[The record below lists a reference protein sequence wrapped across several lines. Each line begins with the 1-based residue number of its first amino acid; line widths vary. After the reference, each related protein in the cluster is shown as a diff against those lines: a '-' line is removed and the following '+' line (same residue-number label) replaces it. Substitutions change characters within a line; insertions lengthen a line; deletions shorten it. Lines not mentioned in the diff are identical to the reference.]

1 MRVIIQRVSQASVEI
16 NNIIKSKID
25 NGLLILAGFEETD
38 NEEDIIWMANK
49 ISQLRVF
56 NDKNKI
62 MNLSVSEVGG
72 DILVISQFTLYAKTK
87 KGNRPSYIKS
97 APPDIA
103 IPLYDNFISVLKN
116 IIGKEIKT
124 GEFGAMMNVSLI
136 NSGPVTIFI
145 DTKNKE

>member
-49 ISQLRVF
+49 ISLLRVF

>member
-49 ISQLRVF
+49 ISLLRVF

-97 APPDIA
+97 AP
-103 IPLYDNFISVLKN
+103 LIS
-116 IIGKEIKT
+116 
-124 GEFGAMMNVSLI
+124 SLES
-136 NSGPVTIFI
+136 N
-145 DTKNKE
+145 